1 MPLLEARE
9 VDDRWVS
16 TLPSAAVTVSSDL
29 VFASAP
35 ASLPMDLSE
44 IKTEP
49 SMLDLDVEV
58 IEGVGPV
65 CGGCLRTRG
74 QDCE

>member
-58 IEGVGPV
+58 IEGVLPRV
-65 CGGCLRTRG
+65 RG
-74 QDCE
+74 LLKNAGSRL

>member
-9 VDDRWVS
+9 VDDRWVR
-16 TLPSAAVTVSSDL
+16 TLPSAAVTVSSDQ

-58 IEGVGPV
+58 IEAVLPRV
-65 CGGCLRTRG
+65 RG
-74 QDCE
+74 LLKNAGSRL